1 MKSWR
6 RAVLLSSLL
15 LGCAAAQADEAKVK
29 RDLQTRL
36 KGMRVDSVTKSPFA
50 GLYEV
55 VVDGEVLYTD
65 EKAEY
70 FFSGDVYDIRRMPP
84 RNLTEGNA
92 RRSTLGVLAK
102 AAEEVAIKS
111 VRGTGKRVLYT
122 FEDPNCSYCKALRA
136 ELARMRDVT
145 IYTFPTPILSLDS
158 AQKSLAAWC
167 SPNRSAAWET
177 LMSGGTLPA
186 DAGACAN
193 PLEKVA
199 ALAKRLEV
207 TSTPV
212 MFLGNGQRIN
222 GFTTVDQIEQAL
234 AGSN

>member
-1 MKSWR
+1 MR
-6 RAVLLSSLL
+6 HLRLALL
-15 LGCAAAQADEAKVK
+15 LAATLLVGTPASADEGKIK
-29 RDLQTRL
+29 RDLQARMP
-36 KGMRVDSVTKSPFA
+36 GVSVQSVTKTPFA

-55 VVDGEVLYTD
+55 VLDGEVVYTD
-65 EKAEY
+65 ARAEF
-70 FFSGDVYDIRRMPP
+70 FFSGDIYDIRKMPP

-111 VRGTGKRVLYT
+111 VRGSGARVVYT
-122 FEDPNCSYCKALRA
+122 FEDPNCSFCKALRA
-136 ELARMRDVT
+136 ELARMKDVT
-145 IYTFPTPILSLDS
+145 IYTFPTPILSQDS
-158 AQKSLAAWC
+158 AEKSLAAWC
-167 SPNRSAAWET
+167 SADRTAAWEK

-186 DAGACAN
+186 IPGGCEN
-193 PLEKVA
+193 PLGKVA

-222 GFTTVDQIEQAL
+222 GFVTVDKIEQAL
-234 AGSN
+234 VAGK

>member
-1 MKSWR
+1 MKISR
-6 RAVLLSSLL
+6 LAVLLAGLL
-15 LGCAAAQADEAKVK
+15 LASVPAQADEARVK
-29 RDLQTRL
+29 RDLQARL
-36 KGMRVDSVTKSPFA
+36 KGMSVESVTRSPFA

-55 VVDGEVLYTD
+55 VVDGEIVYTD

-111 VRGTGKRVLYT
+111 VRGSGKRVLYT
-122 FEDPNCSYCKALRA
+122 FEDPNCSFCKALRA
-136 ELARMRDVT
+136 ELARMSDVT
-145 IYTFPTPILSLDS
+145 IYTFPTPILSLNS
-158 AQKSLAAWC
+158 AEKSLAAWC
-167 SPNRSAAWET
+167 SPDRSAAWET

-186 DAGACAN
+186 EAGGCAN

-212 MFLGNGQRIN
+212 LFLGNGQRIN
-222 GFTTVDQIEQAL
+222 GFVTVDKIEQAL
-234 AGSN
+234 AGGR